1 MFRSLD
7 HPQGAHFSL
16 LKLHVKIVSM
26 LLYLSVM
33 WQHIMCMWY
42 VYALFSVQGG
52 TDPLHWKQRHIY
64 NLTCNFSKEQYVLP
78 EDDLRIET
86 FRSILSDLM

>member
-42 VYALFSVQGG
+42 VYALFLLQGG
-52 TDPLHWKQRHIY
+52 KCFNVINFRLLY
-64 NLTCNFSKEQYVLP
+64 NIQFVHSLVCN
-78 EDDLRIET
+78 T
-86 FRSILSDLM
+86 